1 MKGLQIAG
9 LVLGVVAICLFYV
22 PIWNICGLI
31 CGIVGLILS
40 ILGKKK
46 AVAAGAGTGLSRAGL
61 ICSIIGI
68 VLCVIGFFVC
78 TVAVLCVKNAVE
90 SSSDWSELEDAL
102 QGLEQFI
109 F

>member
-22 PIWNICGLI
+22 PIWNIVGLV

-46 AVAAGAGTGLSRAGL
+46 AVAAGAGTGLSKAGL

-68 VLCVIGFFVC
+68 
-78 TVAVLCVKNAVE
+78 VLCVKNAVE
-90 SSSDWSELEDAL
+90 SSSDWSELEEAL